1 MGIQMRLKGDAKM
14 TKFEKWLNTF
24 IEEKGIETELSIQFD
39 DENGNFNIMPV
50 KIILDAIKSTTKEEQ
65 AQIKNTIVQIDFK
78 NGNVLDYFKHLAKAL
93 V

>member
-1 MGIQMRLKGDAKM
+1 M

-39 DENGNFNIMPV
+39 DENGNFHIMPV

>member
-1 MGIQMRLKGDAKM
+1 M

-39 DENGNFNIMPV
+39 DENGNLNIMPV